1 MDENMPF
8 YMQVKNQIKNQVLMG
23 ELKPGDAIPSERKLK
38 EKFSFSRATIRKAIN
53 QLCYEGYLIKI
64 QGKGTFIAKH
74 NLKNNL
80 EKITAINYK
89 KELNKEEKI
98 EFKIIDQNLIS
109 KDKSK
114 EIKLKITD
122 NNKNYYSKR
131 KVTINGTVVGIQN
144 IYCHYDYIS
153 KINDEKI
160 NVLENLGDRILSETY
175 IEKIDKD
182 TSKILNLKK
191 NSFALKN
198 ENKIFKGHNTII
210 YIESIYDG
218 EKIKL
223 TQDVKISK
231 GGINNINTNA

>member
-1 MDENMPF
+1 MEENMPF
-8 YMQVKNQIKNQVLMG
+8 YMQVKNHIKNQVLMG

-64 QGKGTFIAKH
+64 QGKGTFIAKY
-74 NLKNNL
+74 NLKDNL

-89 KELNKEEKI
+89 KELDVEEKVVF
-98 EFKIIDQNLIS
+98 EIIDQNLIS
-109 KDKSK
+109 KEKSK
-114 EIKLKITD
+114 EIKLQITD
-122 NNKNYYSKR
+122 HNKNYYSKR
-131 KVTINGTVVGIQN
+131 KVILNDTVVGIQN

-153 KINDEKI
+153 KINNEEM
-160 NVLENLGDRILSETY
+160 NVLENLGDRTLSETY
-175 IEKIDKD
+175 IGEIDKN

-191 NSFALKN
+191 NNFALKN
-198 ENKIFKGHNTII
+198 ENRIFKGHNTII

-218 EKIKL
+218 EKVKL

-231 GGINNINTNA
+231 GGINNINKNA

>member
-1 MDENMPF
+1 MPF
-8 YMQVKNQIKNQVLMG
+8 YMQVKNHIKNQVLMG

-64 QGKGTFIAKH
+64 QGKGTFIAKY
-74 NLKNNL
+74 NLKDNL

-89 KELNKEEKI
+89 KELDVEEKVVF
-98 EFKIIDQNLIS
+98 EIIDQNLIS
-109 KDKSK
+109 KEKSK
-114 EIKLKITD
+114 EIKLQITD
-122 NNKNYYSKR
+122 HNKNYYSKR
-131 KVTINGTVVGIQN
+131 KVILNDTVVGIQN

-153 KINDEKI
+153 KINNEEM
-160 NVLENLGDRILSETY
+160 NVLENLGDRTLSETY
-175 IEKIDKD
+175 IGEIDKN

-191 NSFALKN
+191 NNFALKN
-198 ENKIFKGHNTII
+198 ENRIFKGHNTII

-218 EKIKL
+218 EKVKL

-231 GGINNINTNA
+231 GGINNINKNA